1 MFTFYS
7 IVLNIIS
14 QIRNP
19 EKLLDVLC
27 FMIPHPRA
35 HRSSRPNT
43 PVAAIYWLDK
53 APSSAHA
60 CGIMD
65 HPRPAEAATIHAR
78 APFT

>member
-1 MFTFYS
+1 MANFYS
-7 IVLNIIS
+7 IVFHIVS
-14 QIRNP
+14 QTKKP
-19 EKLLDVLC
+19 QKYLGAPC